1 MVEIKWTKEAKNWL
15 RDIFDYISTDSPN
28 IAKKVINDIYNKV
41 QILSTFSK
49 VGYLYSLT
57 DENQEIR
64 ILLYG
69 HYRIAYL
76 IKDKNTIDILGVFHG
91 AMIMQK
97 YLEKKE
103 TFVKTLFLIIGAPGS
118 GKTTDAE
125 IVSKNNPEL
134 VTHYSTGDM
143 LRAEAASGSEI
154 GEIIKKRID
163 NGELVP
169 VEIAAQTIIKAINN
183 AKTPIVIIDGYPRSM
198 EQLLALDSFLN
209 EQDSIV
215 LKKVIEVVVSQEVAK
230 ERVLGR
236 ARGADDDEKVFA
248 HRMKVYLEPLDEIQ
262 KFYEEK
268 NFLVKINGEGT
279 IEKVVAE
286 MEKIIISEQL
296 TANS

>member
-1 MVEIKWTKEAKNWL
+1 M
-15 RDIFDYISTDSPN
+15 
-28 IAKKVINDIYNKV
+28 
-41 QILSTFSK
+41 
-49 VGYLYSLT
+49 
-57 DENQEIR
+57 
-64 ILLYG
+64 
-69 HYRIAYL
+69 
-76 IKDKNTIDILGVFHG
+76 
-91 AMIMQK
+91 
-97 YLEKKE
+97 
-103 TFVKTLFLIIGAPGS
+103 KTLFLIIGAPGS

-125 IVSKNNPEL
+125 IVSKNNPEV

-143 LRAEAASGSEI
+143 LRAEASSGSEI

-209 EQDSIV
+209 EQDPII

-268 NFLVKINGEGT
+268 KLLVKINGERT
-279 IEKVVAE
+279 IEEVVAD
-286 MEKIIISEQL
+286 MGRLIINE
-296 TANS
+296 